1 MPPPIDALNEVRA
14 YKSFIDGLRAIA
26 ILTVVGSH
34 VDVPGLSG
42 GYVGVDIFFVISG
55 YLIINQIIADI
66 EKRRFGLFDFY
77 ARRALRIFPAFLLVM
92 VTCLALATTVF
103 VQPENKEFAESFFL
117 SGIMVANHHYL
128 AHQGYFDMAAFTK
141 PLLHMWTLAVE
152 EQFYWVAPLILLGVT
167 AAATKINPENVRKT
181 WVTVT
186 LGLAILSFAA
196 CVAFTYPLGRP
207 NVSFYIMPTRGWEF
221 ILGGIAPSL
230 IPVLR
235 RWPAWISDCV
245 AMTGV
250 AAIVLAVA
258 LFDADTL
265 YPSYHAMLPALGAML
280 IIVSGLTEPRNNVAR
295 ALSTWPMVRIGLIS
309 YALYLWHWPL
319 ISFVRTMNYGE
330 RNIAEEIC
338 VVALSLALAVLTYRF
353 IELPVRRWRSSHPF
367 RPVVVVA
374 VGTASCLLVASIGYL
389 WALRIAPHFLPLI
402 TGLEPVVITSS
413 EYPPLLHRGMLLGD
427 SHADALYGPFQEYAR
442 RAGSLLTIK
451 ARAGCPPLLQTAVNS
466 DRGDPAFYCTPFFQQ
481 LGFHGAEFVIISA
494 RWNYYL
500 GLPPSDP
507 FYRSSVLVAK
517 QAIGEPANPYEVL
530 AMGLTAT
537 ISEAKHSG
545 VQRILIVGPWPEF
558 PWHSPY
564 CVMRAIRVGTDG
576 CSIARATVEARRKR
590 TMETLRRVI
599 AGFEGVRLID
609 PINLF
614 CTAEACSPH
623 KGRKLFFSDTTHL
636 SSAGVE
642 RLYKA
647 YGRDF
652 LWALTGNETRNKLR

>member
-1 MPPPIDALNEVRA
+1 MPPPIDALNEVRG

-245 AMTGV
+245 AMPGV

-338 VVALSLALAVLTYRF
+338 VVALSLVYCGPVLRHPA
-353 IELPVRRWRSSHPF
+353 ELIQAANDRS
-367 RPVVVVA
+367 VV
-374 VGTASCLLVASIGYL
+374 
-389 WALRIAPHFLPLI
+389 
-402 TGLEPVVITSS
+402 
-413 EYPPLLHRGMLLGD
+413 
-427 SHADALYGPFQEYAR
+427 
-442 RAGSLLTIK
+442 
-451 ARAGCPPLLQTAVNS
+451 
-466 DRGDPAFYCTPFFQQ
+466 
-481 LGFHGAEFVIISA
+481 
-494 RWNYYL
+494 
-500 GLPPSDP
+500 
-507 FYRSSVLVAK
+507 
-517 QAIGEPANPYEVL
+517 
-530 AMGLTAT
+530 
-537 ISEAKHSG
+537 
-545 VQRILIVGPWPEF
+545 
-558 PWHSPY
+558 
-564 CVMRAIRVGTDG
+564 
-576 CSIARATVEARRKR
+576 TV
-590 TMETLRRVI
+590 
-599 AGFEGVRLID
+599 
-609 PINLF
+609 
-614 CTAEACSPH
+614 
-623 KGRKLFFSDTTHL
+623 
-636 SSAGVE
+636 
-642 RLYKA
+642 
-647 YGRDF
+647 
-652 LWALTGNETRNKLR
+652 